1 MDQSISD
8 DDLHNL
14 ALRQLSD
21 YRENNPGTCFL
32 DAGFSL
38 GIKAAYDLQDAISRL
53 RMAAGENL
61 IGYKVGCTGP
71 GTTAQFGMQG
81 PIRGTLF
88 SGEALDNRTVI
99 DPDEFCHLAIEG
111 EMAFRIG
118 ADGQVRTNP
127 VRIHKRIK

>member
-1 MDQSISD
+1 MDRSISD

-71 GTTAQFGMQG
+71 GTTAQFGM
-81 PIRGTLF
+81 
-88 SGEALDNRTVI
+88 
-99 DPDEFCHLAIEG
+99 
-111 EMAFRIG
+111 
-118 ADGQVRTNP
+118 
-127 VRIHKRIK
+127 